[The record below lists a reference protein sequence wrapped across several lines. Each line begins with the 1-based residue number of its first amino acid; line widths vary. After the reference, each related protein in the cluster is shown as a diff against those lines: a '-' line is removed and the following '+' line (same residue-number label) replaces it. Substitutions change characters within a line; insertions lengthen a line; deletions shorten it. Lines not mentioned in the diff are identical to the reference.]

1 MIAFHFKATLY
12 ISSSYEIRISEM
24 YYYIFI
30 NLINIDYPQRVIAI
44 EFSSIKYQEQSKLER
59 NLQCRCRNY
68 TYTQEIMEIV

>member
-24 YYYIFI
+24 YHYIFI
-30 NLINIDYPQRVIAI
+30 NLVNIDYPQRVIAI

-59 NLQCRCRNY
+59 NLQCRCKNY
-68 TYTQEIMEIV
+68 THKKLWK

>member
-24 YYYIFI
+24 YHYIFI
-30 NLINIDYPQRVIAI
+30 NLVNIDYSQRVIAI
-44 EFSSIKYQEQSKLER
+44 EFSSIKYQEKSKLER
-59 NLQCRCRNY
+59 ILQCKNY